1 MNRFSP
7 RDKRLD
13 GLRALAALS
22 VLLFHV
28 WLFRPDRPRGARA
41 ELLDHVLFEANL
53 GLICFFV
60 LSGFLLYRP
69 FARAAL
75 RGHDRVST
83 SRYAVRR
90 IARIVPAYYACLA
103 GCLLLYAAADLDKL
117 IPPASDLP
125 MFALFAQNY
134 SLETI
139 MGINAVTWTLCVE
152 AAFYVL
158 LPLIGL
164 AALRL
169 APRSPGRQAALLAA
183 FVLLTLGWNLL
194 VQQTG
199 GGAVAGKALPAYL
212 GHFALGML
220 VALVVER
227 GMRLGARRT
236 AALVVAG
243 VAIVVLTAYWHETLA
258 LGHPIRAIGGKLS
271 AALGFALVI
280 GAAAAGRGPAVSW
293 LGNRALAAVGVV
305 SYGLYLWHLP
315 LILVGNQLDAY
326 PDALLPRLGVVLAIA
341 LMVAYLSWTLVER
354 PAMNWAA
361 ERTGRGRRFQ
371 PRQAQAAP

>member
-1 MNRFSP
+1 
-7 RDKRLD
+7 
-13 GLRALAALS
+13 
-22 VLLFHV
+22 
-28 WLFRPDRPRGARA
+28 
-41 ELLDHVLFEANL
+41 VLFEANL

-75 RGHDRVST
+75 RGEGRVST

-90 IARIVPAYYACLA
+90 IARIVPAYYACLG
-103 GCLLLYAAADLDKL
+103 GCLLLYAAADMHEL

-125 MFALFAQNY
+125 MFAVFAQNY

-158 LPLIGL
+158 LPLVGL

-169 APRSPGRQAALLAA
+169 APRGAGRQALLLGAL
-183 FVLLTLGWNLL
+183 VVGTLGWNLL
-194 VQQTG
+194 VQQLD

-220 VALVVER
+220 VALWVER
-227 GMRLGARRT
+227 GIAAGAWRT
-236 AALVVAG
+236 ALLVLAGVVLVV
-243 VAIVVLTAYWHETLA
+243 VTAYWHETLE
-258 LGHPIRAIGGKLS
+258 LGHPLRAVGGKLT

-315 LILVGNQLDAY
+315 LILVGNELEAY
-326 PDALLPRLGVVLAIA
+326 PDALLPRLAVVLAIA

-361 ERTGRGRRFQ
+361 QRTGRGRRFQ
-371 PRQAQAAP
+371 PRHAQAAP